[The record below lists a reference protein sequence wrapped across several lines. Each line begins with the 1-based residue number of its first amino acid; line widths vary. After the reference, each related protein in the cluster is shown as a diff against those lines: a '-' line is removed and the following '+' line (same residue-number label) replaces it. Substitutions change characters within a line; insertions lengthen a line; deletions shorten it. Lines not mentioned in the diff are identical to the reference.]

1 MGKILSNTIG
11 RQLVAHAFEG
21 MSDLTNQVVRYDK
34 ETSRL
39 QSHQVCRNLDCNRGT
54 QPDALSGVR
63 TSIRRLQSN
72 IRISQTTSTLAYASG
87 CIRARIHMHPLSYR
101 GRVAS
106 ACTRWPDVPVHEDEK
121 VIASAVESSAHWGSC
136 AARGNEVG
144 QVGIQQ
150 GSTKVGRF
158 DHLKNDKV
166 LRNC

>member
-1 MGKILSNTIG
+1 MEGHRRSVGASPALDGLAGNLDLMGKILSNTIG

-21 MSDLTNQVVRYDK
+21 MSD
-34 ETSRL
+34 
-39 QSHQVCRNLDCNRGT
+39 QVCRNLDCNRGT

-158 DHLKNDKV
+158 DHLC
-166 LRNC
+166 LA